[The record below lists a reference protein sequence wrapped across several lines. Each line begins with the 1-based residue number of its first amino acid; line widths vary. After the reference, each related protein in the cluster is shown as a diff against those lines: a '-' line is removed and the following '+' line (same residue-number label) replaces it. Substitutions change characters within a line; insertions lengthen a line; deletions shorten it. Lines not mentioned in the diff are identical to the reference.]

1 MKRGAHLVRAPLQP
15 GDRPLDQEESYGSAP
30 SRRCTCGHAA
40 RVHVH
45 RGTYP
50 NDRQW
55 CRTCN
60 DGHVYYP
67 ADEARRDR
75 QGDTEEG
82 EARSDE
88 APTLLAIAQSVPP
101 PRKRAIIT
109 EEIELTLA
117 WLKDEIT
124 LFQLCAAIGKRGQGS
139 NSYVLIALACREA
152 YRQGKLK
159 ETL

>member
-15 GDRPLDQEESYGSAP
+15 GDRPLDQKESYGSAP

-50 NDRQW
+50 NDQQW

-60 DGHVYYP
+60 DAHVYYP
-67 ADEARRDR
+67 ADEARREIED
-75 QGDTEEG
+75 EED
-82 EARSDE
+82 EAKSDA
-88 APTLLAIAQSVPP
+88 APTLLEIAHAIKLP
-101 PRKRAIIT
+101 KGRAIT
-109 EEIELTLA
+109 AQEIELALA

-139 NSYVLIALACREA
+139 NSYVLVAIASREA

-159 ETL
+159 ETS